1 MELTKIRHITI
12 YICEISK
19 LDAAFIEVICSFKL
33 WGEILEKINLG

>member
-19 LDAAFIEVICSFKL
+19 LDAAFIEVIYLFF
-33 WGEILEKINLG
+33 